1 MLSTGIDRIRAV
13 CCSALCRRPTF
24 RPPTTCEHKSHTST
38 ALATG
43 GDGRT
48 SKARTAAAAQRPPAA
63 VVRVLS
69 PTWRNPGVCS
79 GFGAGGGLSFADC
92 WALCV
97 ELGLVREP
105 HQSGRAAR
113 RRWGRE
119 KAVGDGG
126 GPHSSIQNG
135 PSPRPSAAENVAC
148 WGLSCVTPLARRVKV
163 APVCDQPQP
172 RQAPPGRCLLYTSDA
187 ADDP

>member
-1 MLSTGIDRIRAV
+1 MTRVVRISRCLLTFA
-13 CCSALCRRPTF
+13 ARPF
-24 RPPTTCEHKSHTST
+24 SPPTTCEHKSHTST

-69 PTWRNPGVCS
+69 RLRGAPPGVCS
-79 GFGAGGGLSFADC
+79 GLGAGGGLSFADC

-135 PSPRPSAAENVAC
+135 PSPRP
-148 WGLSCVTPLARRVKV
+148 
-163 APVCDQPQP
+163 VC
-172 RQAPPGRCLLYTSDA
+172 C
-187 ADDP
+187 

>member
-1 MLSTGIDRIRAV
+1 MTRVVRISR
-13 CCSALCRRPTF
+13 CLLSALFRRPTLS
-24 RPPTTCEHKSHTST
+24 PAHHCEHKSHTST

-48 SKARTAAAAQRPPAA
+48 YKARTAAAAQRPPAA
-63 VVRVLS
+63 VVRLLS
-69 PTWRNPGVCS
+69 PYVAHPPASALVWGR
-79 GFGAGGGLSFADC
+79 GGGLSFADC

-126 GPHSSIQNG
+126 GPHSSI
-135 PSPRPSAAENVAC
+135 
-148 WGLSCVTPLARRVKV
+148 
-163 APVCDQPQP
+163 
-172 RQAPPGRCLLYTSDA
+172 
-187 ADDP
+187 